1 MLKTYDINVHL
12 KKLGKKQLIRLKY
25 SRKDELVKIR
35 GESMKQKMN
44 LQQRE
49 LIKSIYLKRLENDKF
64 VARPVKIK
72 RKKSQVIN
80 VSNEKR

>member
-49 LIKSIYLKRLENDKF
+49 LTKSIYLKRLENDKF
-64 VARPVKIK
+64 VARLVKIK